1 MILKSVKFRA
11 ALLTLAIILSAPMLS
26 AQNSS
31 APGLH
36 TVVIDPGH
44 GGKDPG
50 APSRDKKS
58 QEKSFVL
65 DISKRLKADIEAACP
80 DVKVLLTRDDDKYI
94 PLIDRAK
101 FATKNNADVF
111 ISVHIN
117 ASDRSTSV
125 NGYSVHLLGPS
136 DKSKNTYAYNME
148 VCKRENEVIL
158 LEDDYTT
165 TYEGFDPNNPES
177 DILLHLMHNSYREQ
191 SLLFAQIVDQK
202 LKSGPFKK
210 SNGIYQNNFA
220 VLRLATMPAMLL
232 ELGFIS
238 SNNDLTT
245 LRNKD
250 ARANLAARLCEAFCE
265 YKTLYDESVGAG
277 NAAAGKSSASA
288 QPAEASAKTSTASGK
303 TSAAADASNSKASS
317 AAGKSSSAAVTDS
330 SEVSAKK
337 SAAAETVGA
346 AEQKTSADNPAAPT
360 ASGPVYA
367 TQILATTV
375 KKDSDDKIFLGYTP
389 VETRSGKLYRYYIG
403 VSSDV
408 SKAKEY
414 YQIIRKTYADA
425 FFVKLENGS
434 AQRVK

>member
-1 MILKSVKFRA
+1 MILNGVKFRA
-11 ALLTLAIILSAPMLS
+11 VLAALLVFTCGATAF
-26 AQNSS
+26 AQNSGT
-31 APGLH
+31 PGLH

-50 APSRDKKS
+50 AISKDKKS
-58 QEKSFVL
+58 HEKAFVL
-65 DISKRLKADIEAACP
+65 DISKRLKEKIEAACP
-80 DVKVLLTRDDDKYI
+80 DVKVLLTRSDDTYI

-101 FATKNNADVF
+101 YATRNNADVF

-165 TYEGFDPNNPES
+165 TYQGFDPNDPES
-177 DILLHLMHNSYREQ
+177 DIFLHLMHNAYREQ
-191 SLLFAQIVDQK
+191 SLLFAQIVDNH

-238 SNNDLTT
+238 STNDLTT

-250 ARANLAARLCEAFCE
+250 SRDNLAKRLCDAFCE
-265 YKTLYDESVGAG
+265 YKKLYDESVGASG
-277 NAAAGKSSASA
+277 TAAEPVETTK
-288 QPAEASAKTSTASGK
+288 QTTTS
-303 TSAAADASNSKASS
+303 AADASNT
-317 AAGKSSSAAVTDS
+317 VV
-330 SEVSAKK
+330 EPV
-337 SAAAETVGA
+337 ETTK
-346 AEQKTSADNPAAPT
+346 QTSATSGISTTSMT
-360 ASGPVYA
+360 ASPVYA

-375 KKDSDDKIFLGYTP
+375 RKKSDDPIFLGYTP
-389 VETRSGKLYRYYIG
+389 LEIKSGRLYKYYIG
-403 VSSDV
+403 VSPDV

-414 YQIIRKTYADA
+414 FRTISKTYSDA
-425 FFVKLENGS
+425 FVVKVVDGTVT
-434 AQRVK
+434 RVQ

>member
-11 ALLTLAIILSAPMLS
+11 VLAALLISVCGTAAF
-26 AQNSS
+26 AQNSGK
-31 APGLH
+31 PGLH

-50 APSRDKKS
+50 AVSKDKKS
-58 QEKSFVL
+58 QEKAFVL
-65 DISKRLKADIEAACP
+65 DISKRLKEKIEASCP
-80 DVKVLLTRDDDKYI
+80 DVKVLLTRSDDRYI

-101 FATKNNADVF
+101 YATKNNADVF

-165 TYEGFDPNNPES
+165 TYQGFDPNDPES

-191 SLLFAQIVDQK
+191 SLLFAQIVDEH

-245 LRNKD
+245 LRNRD
-250 ARANLAARLCEAFCE
+250 ARENLAVRLCDAFCE
-265 YKTLYDESVGAG
+265 YKKLYDESVGA
-277 NAAAGKSSASA
+277 
-288 QPAEASAKTSTASGK
+288 P
-303 TSAAADASNSKASS
+303 AAADASNPALAEPVGVPKQTTTASS
-317 AAGKSSSAAVTDS
+317 EAAKSSSAADASNAKAVSGVSASGKDS
-330 SEVSAKK
+330 SSASK
-337 SAAAETVGA
+337 SAVTEPVGVT
-346 AEQKTSADNPAAPT
+346 EQASA
-360 ASGPVYA
+360 PVYA

-375 KKDSDDKIFLGYTP
+375 KKDSSDEIFLGYTP
-389 VETRSGKLYRYYIG
+389 VEIKSGKLYKYYIG

-414 YQIIRKTYADA
+414 FQTISKTYTDA
-425 FFVKLENGS
+425 FIVKLVNGT
-434 AQRVK
+434 ATRVR

>member
-1 MILKSVKFRA
+1 MILNGVKFRA
-11 ALLTLAIILSAPMLS
+11 VLAALLVFTCGATAF
-26 AQNSS
+26 AQNSGT
-31 APGLH
+31 PGLH

-50 APSRDKKS
+50 AISKDKKS
-58 QEKSFVL
+58 HEKAFVL
-65 DISKRLKADIEAACP
+65 DISKRLKEKIEAACP
-80 DVKVLLTRDDDKYI
+80 DVKVLLTRSDDTYI

-101 FATKNNADVF
+101 YATKNNADVF

-165 TYEGFDPNNPES
+165 TYQGFDPNDPES
-177 DILLHLMHNSYREQ
+177 DIFLHLMHNAYREQ
-191 SLLFAQIVDQK
+191 SLLFAQIVDNH

-238 SNNDLTT
+238 STNDLTT

-250 ARANLAARLCEAFCE
+250 SRDNLATRLCDAFCE
-265 YKTLYDESVGAG
+265 YKKLYDESVGAS
-277 NAAAGKSSASA
+277 NTVVEPASA
-288 QPAEASAKTSTASGK
+288 VVEPVETTEQTSS
-303 TSAAADASNSKASS
+303 SAADASNAVVKPASAVVEPVETTES
-317 AAGKSSSAAVTDS
+317 AVVEPVETTEQTSTSSGISTS
-330 SEVSAKK
+330 SI
-337 SAAAETVGA
+337 
-346 AEQKTSADNPAAPT
+346 
-360 ASGPVYA
+360 VYA

-375 KKDSDDKIFLGYTP
+375 RKNPADPIFLGYTP
-389 VETRSGKLYRYYIG
+389 LEIKSGRLYKYYIG
-403 VSSDV
+403 VSPDV

-414 YQIIRKTYADA
+414 FRTISKTYSDA
-425 FFVKLENGS
+425 FVVKVVDGT
-434 AQRVK
+434 ATRVQ

>member
-11 ALLTLAIILSAPMLS
+11 ALAALLFFFCGMLAC
-26 AQNSS
+26 AQNSGT
-31 APGLH
+31 PGLH

-50 APSRDKKS
+50 AISKDKKS
-58 QEKSFVL
+58 QEKAFVL
-65 DISKRLKADIEAACP
+65 DISKRLKEKIEAACP
-80 DVKVLLTRDDDKYI
+80 DVKVLLTRSDDRYI

-101 FATKNNADVF
+101 YATKNNADVF

-136 DKSKNTYAYNME
+136 DKSKNTYAFNME

-165 TYEGFDPNNPES
+165 TYQGFDPNDPES

-191 SLLFAQIVDQK
+191 SLLFAQIVDEK
-202 LKSGPFKK
+202 LKTGPFKK

-250 ARANLAARLCEAFCE
+250 ARENLAVRLCDAFCE
-265 YKTLYDESVGAG
+265 YKKLYDESVGA
-277 NAAAGKSSASA
+277 
-288 QPAEASAKTSTASGK
+288 P
-303 TSAAADASNSKASS
+303 AAADASN
-317 AAGKSSSAAVTDS
+317 AVVEPFETTTPAT
-330 SEVSAKK
+330 AKPVEAPK
-337 SAAAETVGA
+337 SATTNSSTAADASNTVAKPVETT
-346 AEQKTSADNPAAPT
+346 EQTSTSAVAK
-360 ASGPVYA
+360 PVETTTPVFA
-367 TQILATTV
+367 TQILATSV
-375 KKDSDDKIFLGYTP
+375 RKNPVDPIFLGYTP
-389 VETRSGKLYRYYIG
+389 IEIKVGKLYKYFIG

-414 YQIIRKTYADA
+414 YQIISKTYTDA
-425 FFVKLENGS
+425 FLVKVENGV
-434 AQRVK
+434 ATHVK

>member
-1 MILKSVKFRA
+1 MILNGVKFRA
-11 ALLTLAIILSAPMLS
+11 VLAALLVFTCGATAF
-26 AQNSS
+26 AQNSGT
-31 APGLH
+31 PGLH

-50 APSRDKKS
+50 AISKDKKS
-58 QEKSFVL
+58 HEKAFVL
-65 DISKRLKADIEAACP
+65 DISKRLKEKIEAACP
-80 DVKVLLTRDDDKYI
+80 DVKVLLTRSDDTYI

-101 FATKNNADVF
+101 YATRNNADVF

-165 TYEGFDPNNPES
+165 TYQGFDPNDPES
-177 DILLHLMHNSYREQ
+177 DIFLHLMHNAYREQ
-191 SLLFAQIVDQK
+191 SLLFAQIVDNH

-238 SNNDLTT
+238 STNDLTT

-250 ARANLAARLCEAFCE
+250 SRDNLATRLCDAFCE
-265 YKTLYDESVGAG
+265 YKKLYDESVGA
-277 NAAAGKSSASA
+277 SS
-288 QPAEASAKTSTASGK
+288 
-303 TSAAADASNSKASS
+303 AADASN
-317 AAGKSSSAAVTDS
+317 AV
-330 SEVSAKK
+330 AK
-337 SAAAETVGA
+337 SASAVVEPVETTESAVVELVETT
-346 AEQKTSADNPAAPT
+346 EQTST
-360 ASGPVYA
+360 SGISTSSIVYA

-375 KKDSDDKIFLGYTP
+375 RKNSGDPIFLGYTP
-389 VETRSGKLYRYYIG
+389 LEIKSGRLYKYYIG
-403 VSSDV
+403 VSPDV

-414 YQIIRKTYADA
+414 FRTISKTYSDA
-425 FFVKLENGS
+425 FVVKVVDGT
-434 AQRVK
+434 ATRVQ

>member
-1 MILKSVKFRA
+1 MILNGVKFRA
-11 ALLTLAIILSAPMLS
+11 VLAALLVFTCGATAF
-26 AQNSS
+26 AQNSGT
-31 APGLH
+31 PGLH

-50 APSRDKKS
+50 AISKDKKS
-58 QEKSFVL
+58 HEKAFVL
-65 DISKRLKADIEAACP
+65 DISKRLKEKIEAACP
-80 DVKVLLTRDDDKYI
+80 DVKVLLTRSDDTYI

-101 FATKNNADVF
+101 YATKNNADVF

-165 TYEGFDPNNPES
+165 TYQGFDPNDPES
-177 DILLHLMHNSYREQ
+177 DIFLHLMHNAYREQ
-191 SLLFAQIVDQK
+191 SLLFAQIVDNH

-238 SNNDLTT
+238 STNDLTT

-250 ARANLAARLCEAFCE
+250 SRDNLATRLCDAFCE
-265 YKTLYDESVGAG
+265 YKKLYDESVGA
-277 NAAAGKSSASA
+277 
-288 QPAEASAKTSTASGK
+288 TS
-303 TSAAADASNSKASS
+303 AADASN
-317 AAGKSSSAAVTDS
+317 AV
-330 SEVSAKK
+330 AK
-337 SAAAETVGA
+337 SASAVVEPVETT
-346 AEQKTSADNPAAPT
+346 EQTST
-360 ASGPVYA
+360 SGISTSSIVYA

-375 KKDSDDKIFLGYTP
+375 RKNSADPIFLGYTP
-389 VETRSGKLYRYYIG
+389 LEIKSGRLYKYYIG
-403 VSSDV
+403 VSPDV

-414 YQIIRKTYADA
+414 FRTISKTYSDA
-425 FFVKLENGS
+425 FVVKVVDGT
-434 AQRVK
+434 ATRVQ

>member
-11 ALLTLAIILSAPMLS
+11 VLAALLIFVCGTAVS
-26 AQNSS
+26 AQNSGT
-31 APGLH
+31 PGLH

-50 APSRDKKS
+50 AISKDKKS
-58 QEKSFVL
+58 QEKAFVL
-65 DISKRLKADIEAACP
+65 DISKRLKEKIEAACP
-80 DVKVLLTRDDDKYI
+80 DVKVLLTRSDDRYI

-101 FATKNNADVF
+101 YATQNNADVF

-136 DKSKNTYAYNME
+136 DKSKNTYAFNME

-165 TYEGFDPNNPES
+165 TYQGFDPNDPES

-191 SLLFAQIVDQK
+191 SLLFAQIVDEK
-202 LKSGPFKK
+202 LKTGPFKK

-232 ELGFIS
+232 ELGFIT

-250 ARANLAARLCEAFCE
+250 ARENLAVRLCDAFCE
-265 YKTLYDESVGAG
+265 YKKLYDESVGAP
-277 NAAAGKSSASA
+277 AAADTSNTVAKPVETTERTTTNSSS
-288 QPAEASAKTSTASGK
+288 
-303 TSAAADASNSKASS
+303 AADASNT
-317 AAGKSSSAAVTDS
+317 V
-330 SEVSAKK
+330 AKPV
-337 SAAAETVGA
+337 ET
-346 AEQKTSADNPAAPT
+346 TS
-360 ASGPVYA
+360 PVFA
-367 TQILATTV
+367 TQILATSV
-375 KKDSDDKIFLGYTP
+375 RKNPVDPIFLGYTP
-389 VETRSGKLYRYYIG
+389 IEIKVGKLYKYFIG

-414 YQIIRKTYADA
+414 FQTISKTYTDA
-425 FFVKLENGS
+425 FVVKVENGTAS
-434 AQRVK
+434 RVK

>member
-1 MILKSVKFRA
+1 MILNGVKFRA
-11 ALLTLAIILSAPMLS
+11 VLAALLVFTCGATAF
-26 AQNSS
+26 AQNSGT
-31 APGLH
+31 PGLH

-50 APSRDKKS
+50 AISKDKKS
-58 QEKSFVL
+58 HEKAFVL
-65 DISKRLKADIEAACP
+65 DISKRLKEKIEAACP
-80 DVKVLLTRDDDKYI
+80 DVKVLLTRSDDTYI

-101 FATKNNADVF
+101 YATRNNADVF

-165 TYEGFDPNNPES
+165 TYQGFDPNDPES
-177 DILLHLMHNSYREQ
+177 DIFLHLMHNAYREQ
-191 SLLFAQIVDQK
+191 SLLFAQIVDNH

-238 SNNDLTT
+238 STNDLTT

-250 ARANLAARLCEAFCE
+250 SRDNLAKRLCDAFCE
-265 YKTLYDESVGAG
+265 YKKLYDESVGASG
-277 NAAAGKSSASA
+277 TAAEPVETTK
-288 QPAEASAKTSTASGK
+288 QTTTS
-303 TSAAADASNSKASS
+303 AADASNT
-317 AAGKSSSAAVTDS
+317 VV
-330 SEVSAKK
+330 EPV
-337 SAAAETVGA
+337 ETTK
-346 AEQKTSADNPAAPT
+346 QTSATSGISTTSMPA
-360 ASGPVYA
+360 SPVYA

-375 KKDSDDKIFLGYTP
+375 RKKSDDPIFLGYTP
-389 VETRSGKLYRYYIG
+389 LEIKSGRLYKYYIG
-403 VSSDV
+403 VSPDV

-414 YQIIRKTYADA
+414 FRTISKTYSDA
-425 FFVKLENGS
+425 FVVKVVDGTVT
-434 AQRVK
+434 RVQ

>member
-1 MILKSVKFRA
+1 MILNGVKFRA
-11 ALLTLAIILSAPMLS
+11 VLAALLVFTCGATAF
-26 AQNSS
+26 AQNSGT
-31 APGLH
+31 PGLH

-50 APSRDKKS
+50 AISKDKKS
-58 QEKSFVL
+58 HEKAFVL
-65 DISKRLKADIEAACP
+65 DISKRLKEKIEAACP
-80 DVKVLLTRDDDKYI
+80 DVKVLLTRSDDTYI

-101 FATKNNADVF
+101 YATRNNADVF

-165 TYEGFDPNNPES
+165 TYQGFDPNDPES
-177 DILLHLMHNSYREQ
+177 DIFLHLMHNAYREQ
-191 SLLFAQIVDQK
+191 SLLFAQIVDNH

-238 SNNDLTT
+238 STNDLTT

-250 ARANLAARLCEAFCE
+250 SRDNLATRLCDAFCE
-265 YKTLYDESVGAG
+265 YKKLYDESVGA
-277 NAAAGKSSASA
+277 
-288 QPAEASAKTSTASGK
+288 TS
-303 TSAAADASNSKASS
+303 AADASN
-317 AAGKSSSAAVTDS
+317 AV
-330 SEVSAKK
+330 AK
-337 SAAAETVGA
+337 SASAVVEPVETT
-346 AEQKTSADNPAAPT
+346 EQTST
-360 ASGPVYA
+360 SGISTSSIVYA

-375 KKDSDDKIFLGYTP
+375 RKNSADPIFLGYTP
-389 VETRSGKLYRYYIG
+389 LEIKSGRLYKYYIG
-403 VSSDV
+403 VSPDV

-414 YQIIRKTYADA
+414 FRTISKTYSDA
-425 FFVKLENGS
+425 FVVKVVDGT
-434 AQRVK
+434 ATRVQ

>member
-1 MILKSVKFRA
+1 MILNGVKFRA
-11 ALLTLAIILSAPMLS
+11 VLAALLVFTCGATAF
-26 AQNSS
+26 AQNSGT
-31 APGLH
+31 PGLH

-50 APSRDKKS
+50 AISKDKKS
-58 QEKSFVL
+58 HEKAFVL
-65 DISKRLKADIEAACP
+65 DISKRLKEKIEAACP
-80 DVKVLLTRDDDKYI
+80 DVKVLLTRSDDTYI

-101 FATKNNADVF
+101 YATRNNADVF

-165 TYEGFDPNNPES
+165 TYQGFDPNDPES
-177 DILLHLMHNSYREQ
+177 DIFLHLMHNAYREQ
-191 SLLFAQIVDQK
+191 SLLFAQIVDNH

-238 SNNDLTT
+238 STNDLTT

-250 ARANLAARLCEAFCE
+250 SRDNLATRLCDAFCE
-265 YKTLYDESVGAG
+265 YKKLYDESVGA
-277 NAAAGKSSASA
+277 
-288 QPAEASAKTSTASGK
+288 TS
-303 TSAAADASNSKASS
+303 AADASNAVAKSAS
-317 AAGKSSSAAVTDS
+317 AVVEPVETTTPATANSSSAADASNTVV
-330 SEVSAKK
+330 EPV
-337 SAAAETVGA
+337 ET
-346 AEQKTSADNPAAPT
+346 TS
-360 ASGPVYA
+360 PVFA
-367 TQILATTV
+367 TQILATSV
-375 KKDSDDKIFLGYTP
+375 RKAPADPVFLGYTP
-389 VETRSGKLYRYYIG
+389 IEIKSGKLYKYFIG

-414 YQIIRKTYADA
+414 YQIISKTYTDA
-425 FFVKLENGS
+425 FLVEVENG
-434 AQRVK
+434 AAKRVK

>member
-1 MILKSVKFRA
+1 MILNGVKFRA
-11 ALLTLAIILSAPMLS
+11 VLAALLVFTCGATAF
-26 AQNSS
+26 AQNSGT
-31 APGLH
+31 PGLH

-50 APSRDKKS
+50 AISKDKKS
-58 QEKSFVL
+58 HEKAFVL
-65 DISKRLKADIEAACP
+65 DISKRLKEKIEAACP
-80 DVKVLLTRDDDKYI
+80 DVKVLLTRSDDTYI

-101 FATKNNADVF
+101 YATRNNADVF
-111 ISVHIN
+111 ISIHIN

-158 LEDDYTT
+158 LEDDYST
-165 TYEGFDPNNPES
+165 TYQGFDPNDPES
-177 DILLHLMHNSYREQ
+177 DIFLHLMHNAYREQ
-191 SLLFAQIVDQK
+191 SLLFAQIVDNH

-238 SNNDLTT
+238 STNDLTT

-250 ARANLAARLCEAFCE
+250 SRDNLAKRLCDAFCE
-265 YKTLYDESVGAG
+265 YKKLYDESVGASG
-277 NAAAGKSSASA
+277 TAAEPVETTK
-288 QPAEASAKTSTASGK
+288 QTTTS
-303 TSAAADASNSKASS
+303 AADASNT
-317 AAGKSSSAAVTDS
+317 VV
-330 SEVSAKK
+330 EPV
-337 SAAAETVGA
+337 ETTK
-346 AEQKTSADNPAAPT
+346 QTSATSGISTTSMT
-360 ASGPVYA
+360 ASPVYA

-375 KKDSDDKIFLGYTP
+375 RKKSDDPIFLGYTP
-389 VETRSGKLYRYYIG
+389 LEIKSGRLYKYYIG
-403 VSSDV
+403 VSPDV

-414 YQIIRKTYADA
+414 FRTISKTYSDA
-425 FFVKLENGS
+425 FVVKVVDGTVT
-434 AQRVK
+434 RVQ

>member
-1 MILKSVKFRA
+1 MILNGVKFRA
-11 ALLTLAIILSAPMLS
+11 VLAALLVFTCGATAF
-26 AQNSS
+26 AQNSGT
-31 APGLH
+31 PGLH

-50 APSRDKKS
+50 AISKDKKS
-58 QEKSFVL
+58 HEKAFVL
-65 DISKRLKADIEAACP
+65 DISKRMKEKIEAACP
-80 DVKVLLTRDDDKYI
+80 DVKVLLTRSDDTYI

-101 FATKNNADVF
+101 YATKNNADVF

-165 TYEGFDPNNPES
+165 TYQGFDPNDPES
-177 DILLHLMHNSYREQ
+177 DIFLHLMHNAYREQ
-191 SLLFAQIVDQK
+191 SLLFAQIVDNH

-238 SNNDLTT
+238 STNDLTT

-250 ARANLAARLCEAFCE
+250 SRDNLATRLCDAFCE
-265 YKTLYDESVGAG
+265 YKKLYDESVGA
-277 NAAAGKSSASA
+277 
-288 QPAEASAKTSTASGK
+288 TS
-303 TSAAADASNSKASS
+303 AADASN
-317 AAGKSSSAAVTDS
+317 AV
-330 SEVSAKK
+330 AK
-337 SAAAETVGA
+337 SASAVVEPVETT
-346 AEQKTSADNPAAPT
+346 EQTST
-360 ASGPVYA
+360 SGISTSSIVYA

-375 KKDSDDKIFLGYTP
+375 RKNSADPIFLGYTP
-389 VETRSGKLYRYYIG
+389 LEIKSGRLYKYYIG
-403 VSSDV
+403 VSPDV

-414 YQIIRKTYADA
+414 FRTISKTYSDA
-425 FFVKLENGS
+425 FVVKVVDGT
-434 AQRVK
+434 ATRVQ

>member
-1 MILKSVKFRA
+1 MILNGVKFRA
-11 ALLTLAIILSAPMLS
+11 ALAALLVFSCGAISF
-26 AQNSS
+26 AQNSGT
-31 APGLH
+31 PGLH

-50 APSRDKKS
+50 AISKDKKS
-58 QEKSFVL
+58 HEKAFVL
-65 DISKRLKADIEAACP
+65 DISKRLKEKIEAACP
-80 DVKVLLTRDDDKYI
+80 DVKVLLTRSDDTYI

-101 FATKNNADVF
+101 YATKNNADVF

-165 TYEGFDPNNPES
+165 TYQGFDPNDPES
-177 DILLHLMHNSYREQ
+177 DIFLHLMHNAYREQ
-191 SLLFAQIVDQK
+191 SLLFAQIVDNH

-238 SNNDLTT
+238 STNDLTT

-250 ARANLAARLCEAFCE
+250 SRDNLATRLCDAFCE
-265 YKTLYDESVGAG
+265 YKKLYDESVGAS
-277 NAAAGKSSASA
+277 NAVVEPVETTEQTSSS
-288 QPAEASAKTSTASGK
+288 
-303 TSAAADASNSKASS
+303 AADASNAVVKPASAVVEPVETTES
-317 AAGKSSSAAVTDS
+317 AVVELVETTEQTSTSGISTSSI
-330 SEVSAKK
+330 
-337 SAAAETVGA
+337 
-346 AEQKTSADNPAAPT
+346 
-360 ASGPVYA
+360 VYA

-375 KKDSDDKIFLGYTP
+375 RKNPADPIFLGYTP
-389 VETRSGKLYRYYIG
+389 LEIKSGRLYKYYIG
-403 VSSDV
+403 VSPDV

-414 YQIIRKTYADA
+414 FRTISKTYSDA
-425 FFVKLENGS
+425 FVVKVVDGT
-434 AQRVK
+434 ATRVQ

>member
-11 ALLTLAIILSAPMLS
+11 VLTALLFFVCGVLAY
-26 AQNSS
+26 AQNSGT
-31 APGLH
+31 PGLH

-50 APSRDKKS
+50 AISKDKKS
-58 QEKSFVL
+58 HEKAFVL
-65 DISKRLKADIEAACP
+65 DISKRLKEKIEAACP
-80 DVKVLLTRDDDKYI
+80 DVKVLLTRSDDRYI

-101 FATKNNADVF
+101 YATKNNADVF

-117 ASDRSTSV
+117 ASDHSTSV

-165 TYEGFDPNNPES
+165 TYKGFDPDDPES
-177 DILLHLMHNSYREQ
+177 DIFLHLMHNSYREQ
-191 SLLFAQIVDQK
+191 SLLFAQIVDEH

-238 SNNDLTT
+238 SPNDLTT

-250 ARANLAARLCEAFCE
+250 SREKLAERLCEAFCE
-265 YKTLYDESVGAG
+265 YKKLYDESVGE
-277 NAAAGKSSASA
+277 GKSADS
-288 QPAEASAKTSTASGK
+288 K
-303 TSAAADASNSKASS
+303 TSAAAAASNPAVTEPVEVTEQASSSS
-317 AAGKSSSAAVTDS
+317 AATAKSSSAADASNAKAVSGASAAGKDS
-330 SEVSAKK
+330 SSA
-337 SAAAETVGA
+337 S
-346 AEQKTSADNPAAPT
+346 NPAVAEPVEVT
-360 ASGPVYA
+360 EQASAPVYA

-375 KKDSDDKIFLGYTP
+375 KKDSSDGIFLGYTP
-389 VETRSGKLYRYYIG
+389 VEIKSGKLYRYYIG
-403 VSSDV
+403 VSPDV

-414 YQIIRKTYADA
+414 FQIISKTYTDA
-425 FFVKLENGS
+425 FMVKLVNGT
-434 AQRVK
+434 ATRVK

>member
-11 ALLTLAIILSAPMLS
+11 VLAALLIFVCGTAVS
-26 AQNSS
+26 AQNSGT
-31 APGLH
+31 PGLH

-50 APSRDKKS
+50 AISKDKKS
-58 QEKSFVL
+58 QEKAFVL
-65 DISKRLKADIEAACP
+65 DISKRLKEKIEAACP
-80 DVKVLLTRDDDKYI
+80 DVKVLLTRSDDRYI

-101 FATKNNADVF
+101 YATKNNADVF

-136 DKSKNTYAYNME
+136 DKSKNTYAFNME

-165 TYEGFDPNNPES
+165 TYQGFDPNDPES

-191 SLLFAQIVDQK
+191 SLLFAQIVDEK
-202 LKSGPFKK
+202 LKTGPFKK

-250 ARANLAARLCEAFCE
+250 ARENLAVRLCDAFCE
-265 YKTLYDESVGAG
+265 YKKLYDESVGA
-277 NAAAGKSSASA
+277 
-288 QPAEASAKTSTASGK
+288 P
-303 TSAAADASNSKASS
+303 AAADASN
-317 AAGKSSSAAVTDS
+317 AVVEPFETTTPAT
-330 SEVSAKK
+330 AKPVEAPK
-337 SAAAETVGA
+337 SATTNSSTAADASNTVAKPVET
-346 AEQKTSADNPAAPT
+346 TT
-360 ASGPVYA
+360 PVFA
-367 TQILATTV
+367 TQILATSV
-375 KKDSDDKIFLGYTP
+375 RKNPADPIFLGYTP
-389 VETRSGKLYRYYIG
+389 IEIKVGKLYKYFIG

-414 YQIIRKTYADA
+414 FQTISKTYTDA
-425 FFVKLENGS
+425 FVVKVENGTAS
-434 AQRVK
+434 RVK

>member
-1 MILKSVKFRA
+1 MILNGVKFRA
-11 ALLTLAIILSAPMLS
+11 VLAALLVFTCGATAF
-26 AQNSS
+26 AQNSGT
-31 APGLH
+31 PGLH

-50 APSRDKKS
+50 AISKDRKS
-58 QEKSFVL
+58 HEKAFVL
-65 DISKRLKADIEAACP
+65 DISKRLKEKIEAACP
-80 DVKVLLTRDDDKYI
+80 DVKVLLTRSDDTYI

-101 FATKNNADVF
+101 YATKNNADVF

-165 TYEGFDPNNPES
+165 TYQGFDPNDPES
-177 DILLHLMHNSYREQ
+177 DIFLHLMHNAYREQ
-191 SLLFAQIVDQK
+191 SLLFAQIVDNH

-238 SNNDLTT
+238 STNDLTT

-250 ARANLAARLCEAFCE
+250 SRDNLATRLCDAFCE
-265 YKTLYDESVGAG
+265 YKKLYDESVGA
-277 NAAAGKSSASA
+277 SS
-288 QPAEASAKTSTASGK
+288 
-303 TSAAADASNSKASS
+303 AADASNAVTKPAS
-317 AAGKSSSAAVTDS
+317 AVAKPVETTEQTSSSAADASNAVTKPASAVAKPVETTEQTSTAGISTS
-330 SEVSAKK
+330 SII
-337 SAAAETVGA
+337 
-346 AEQKTSADNPAAPT
+346 
-360 ASGPVYA
+360 YA

-375 KKDSDDKIFLGYTP
+375 RKNSADPIFLGYTP
-389 VETRSGKLYRYYIG
+389 LEIKSGKLYKYYIG
-403 VSSDV
+403 VSPDV

-414 YQIIRKTYADA
+414 FRTISKTYSDA
-425 FFVKLENGS
+425 FVVKVVDGT
-434 AQRVK
+434 ATRVQ

>member
-1 MILKSVKFRA
+1 MILNGVKFRA
-11 ALLTLAIILSAPMLS
+11 VLAALLVFTCGATAF
-26 AQNSS
+26 AQNSGT
-31 APGLH
+31 PGLH

-50 APSRDKKS
+50 AISKDKKS
-58 QEKSFVL
+58 HEKAFVL
-65 DISKRLKADIEAACP
+65 DISKRLKEKIEAACP
-80 DVKVLLTRDDDKYI
+80 DVKVLLTRSDDTYI

-101 FATKNNADVF
+101 YATRNNADVF

-165 TYEGFDPNNPES
+165 TYQGFDPNDPES
-177 DILLHLMHNSYREQ
+177 DIFLHLMHNAYREQ
-191 SLLFAQIVDQK
+191 SLLFAQIVDNH

-238 SNNDLTT
+238 STNDLIT

-250 ARANLAARLCEAFCE
+250 SRDNLATRLCDAFCE
-265 YKTLYDESVGAG
+265 YKKLYDESVGAS
-277 NAAAGKSSASA
+277 NAVVEPVETTEQTSSS
-288 QPAEASAKTSTASGK
+288 
-303 TSAAADASNSKASS
+303 AADASNAVVKPAS
-317 AAGKSSSAAVTDS
+317 AVVEPVETT
-330 SEVSAKK
+330 K
-337 SAAAETVGA
+337 SAVVEPVETT
-346 AEQKTSADNPAAPT
+346 EQTST
-360 ASGPVYA
+360 SSGISTSSIVYA

-375 KKDSDDKIFLGYTP
+375 RKNPADPIFLGYTP
-389 VETRSGKLYRYYIG
+389 LEIKSGRLYKYYIG
-403 VSSDV
+403 VSPDV

-414 YQIIRKTYADA
+414 FRTISKTYSDA
-425 FFVKLENGS
+425 FVVKVVDGT
-434 AQRVK
+434 ATRVQ